1 MYFILLK
8 RLIGSTF
15 FLYLRVFDRSLVFA
29 SVTSPHAFAHLR
41 WMCPRGGLHFRKN
54 EVEVLGGGGR
64 RKGNCKKVREVLLN
78 FSGDGGVESGGRR
91 ARGSLEWRGK
101 EEMGKDMASSSSS
114 FPPPTSFLSLH
125 SSSSSI
131 PTFVRA
137 RRLFALYFF
146 LLSASPHF
154 VLPQRRSHSRPLP
167 PPPRSPPPRYPPSPL
182 PVEEGG
188 GRRDKTLAVEV
199 SCLSERKAS

>member
-101 EEMGKDMASSSSS
+101 EEMGKDMASSSS